1 MMGSKDPWEQLSAL
15 EKRASKRAGN
25 DRFAA
30 VENGSAGGASEVST
44 SGNGESGENFQV
56 HSRDCHVQ
64 LSGHPLASPSSLAWA

>member
-15 EKRASKRAGN
+15 EKRASKRAAN

-30 VENGSAGGASEVST
+30 VENGSACGASEVST

-56 HSRDCHVQ
+56 HRLDCYMQ
-64 LSGHPLASPSSLAWA
+64 SSEHPLAGQSSPA